1 MRLSF
6 KQREIIE
13 KIAIRHF
20 GQDIKVYLF
29 GSRIYPEQKGGDI
42 DLFLEAVP
50 EEQITIKKKIAFII
64 DLKKDLGD
72 QKIDVVFKTSKT
84 PRSKF
89 QQMVEKTKI
98 PIC

>member
-1 MRLSF
+1 MRLSM

-20 GQDIKVYLF
+20 GRDIKVYLF
-29 GSRIYPEQKGGDI
+29 GSRIYEERKGGDI

-50 EEQITIKKKIAFII
+50 EEQITIKEKTAFIV
-64 DLKKDLGD
+64 DLKRNLGD
-72 QKIDVVFKTSKT
+72 QKIDVVFKTANT
-84 PRSKF
+84 PQSKF
-89 QQMVEKTKI
+89 LQIIEKTKI